1 MARSFSTT
9 PESGGFDRA
18 GDPSFQNRAGGL
30 LMLRLLRSRAAAL
43 SAGVLFLLALTLGPG
58 ACAMNPAPAAPE
70 AAAPTAAAPPPAPA
84 RAYTYPAAAHG
95 DVSDDYHGTR
105 VADPHRWLEKAD
117 DPATVAWVDAEN
129 RLTRSALDRPE
140 RQTIRAR
147 LTELYDYPKIGIP
160 KKAGNRY
167 FFFKNTGLQNQSVY
181 YVQDGWSGTPRALID
196 PNTMSSDG
204 TVALSNVSP
213 SEDGRLLGYAVSKSG
228 SDRQEIFVRDVGTGQ
243 DLPDKLV
250 WVKFSGI
257 SWTPDGK
264 GFFYTRYPET
274 GSVPAGDEHYFPKL
288 HYHRLG
294 DPQEKDVKLFEKP
307 TEKEV
312 GVGGGVSWDGRWLII
327 LPGKGA
333 SNKTEVWVQDLK
345 TANAKPV
352 AVFTGYDNAYS
363 VADIVDGRLYAR
375 TDRDAPLGRV
385 IAVDLRRLPKDNRD
399 APFVEIVAQ
408 GTDTIQTAEILN
420 RKLVVRRLRNA
431 STALEIRSLAGKLE
445 REIALPGIGTVGG
458 LSGDVDEKE
467 MFLAYSSFTE
477 PPTNFR
483 YDFATGKLVAFQ
495 KTDVKV
501 DSSLYETEQVW
512 YPSKDGTK
520 VSMFLVHKKGLAK
533 DGNRPVYL
541 YAYGGFNV
549 SQTPGFSGTR
559 YVFLEK
565 DGIVAIPNLRGGG
578 EYGEAWHEAGMRE
591 KKQNVF
597 DDFIAAAEWLVANGY
612 TKRERL
618 AIGGGSNGGLLVS
631 AVEMQRPDLYG
642 AVVCQVPVADML
654 RYHRFTVGRYWIA
667 EYGNAEVAEDFP
679 FLYKYSPLH
688 NVREGVSYP
697 ATLIT
702 TADTDD
708 RVDPGHSK
716 KLAARLQEAQ
726 AGDEPILIRVETK
739 AGHGAG
745 KPTAKILDEAADIYT
760 FLFWQL
766 GMV

>member
-1 MARSFSTT
+1 M
-9 PESGGFDRA
+9 FD
-18 GDPSFQNRAGGL
+18 
-30 LMLRLLRSRAAAL
+30 LLRSRAARL
-43 SAGVLFLLALTLGPG
+43 SAGAFAVLALALGLT
-58 ACAMNPAPAAPE
+58 ACAMSAPAPPAPAATASESSAPSAAPAAP
-70 AAAPTAAAPPPAPA
+70 AAAPAK
-84 RAYTYPAAAHG
+84 AYSYPEAAHG
-95 DVSDDYHGTR
+95 DVADDFHGTR
-105 VADPHRWLEKAD
+105 VADPYRWLEKAD
-117 DPATVAWVDAEN
+117 DPATVAWVEAQN
-129 RLTRSALDRPE
+129 RLTRSVLDRPE
-140 RQTIRAR
+140 REATRAR
-147 LTELYDYPKIGIP
+147 LTELYDYPKTGIP
-160 KKAGNRY
+160 KKRGNRY
-167 FFFKNTGLQNQSVY
+167 FFSKNTGLQNQSIY
-181 YVQDGWSGTPRALID
+181 YVQEGWTGTPRVLLD

-204 TVALSNVSP
+204 TVAISNFTP
-213 SEDGRLLGYAVSKSG
+213 SDDGRLLGYAVSKSG
-228 SDRQEIFVRDVGTGQ
+228 SDRQEIFVRDVSTGK
-243 DLPDKLV
+243 DLSDKLV

-274 GSVPAGDEHYFPKL
+274 GTVPAGDEHYFPKL

-294 DPQEKDVKLFEKP
+294 EPQEKDVKLFDKP
-307 TEKEV
+307 SEKEV
-312 GVGGGVSWDGRWLII
+312 GVGGFVSHDGRWLVI

-345 TANAKPV
+345 TPGSKPV
-352 AVFTGYDNAYS
+352 AVFTGYEHAYS
-363 VADIVDGRLYAR
+363 VAEVVDGRLYAR

-385 IAVDLRRLPKDNRD
+385 IAVDLRRLAKDNRD
-399 APFVEIVAQ
+399 APFVEIVPQ
-408 GTDTIQTAEILN
+408 GTDTMQSVEIFN

-431 STALEIRSLAGKLE
+431 STALEVRSLAGKLE
-445 REIALPGIGTVGG
+445 KEIALPGIGTVSG
-458 LSGDVDEKE
+458 LSGDVDDKE
-467 MFLAYSSFTE
+467 MFLGYSSFTQ

-483 YDFATGKLVAFQ
+483 YDFGKGELVAFQ
-495 KTDVKV
+495 KTEVKV
-501 DSSLYETEQVW
+501 DPSLYETEQVW

-541 YAYGGFNV
+541 YAYGGFNI

-565 DGIVAIPNLRGGG
+565 DGILAIPNLRGGG
-578 EYGEAWHEAGMRE
+578 EYGEAWHQAGMRE

-597 DDFIAAAEWLVANGY
+597 DDFIAAAEWLIANGY

-631 AVEMQRPDLYG
+631 AVMMQRPELYG

-688 NVREGVSYP
+688 NVREGASYP
-697 ATLIT
+697 ATIIT

-726 AGDEPILIRVETK
+726 AGDEPILLRVETK

-745 KPTAKILDEAADIYT
+745 KPTTKILDEAADVYT

-766 GMV
+766 GMI

>member
-1 MARSFSTT
+1 
-9 PESGGFDRA
+9 
-18 GDPSFQNRAGGL
+18 
-30 LMLRLLRSRAAAL
+30 MLGLLRSRGASLSAAAL
-43 SAGVLFLLALTLGPG
+43 LFLALSLGLT
-58 ACAMNPAPAAPE
+58 ACAMNSPAAPAPGI
-70 AAAPTAAAPPPAPA
+70 AAAEPSAPSAAAPPSAPA
-84 RAYTYPAAAHG
+84 RAFAYPAASRG
-95 DVSDDYHGTR
+95 DVADDYHGTR
-105 VADPHRWLEKAD
+105 VADPYRWLEKSD
-117 DPATVAWVDAEN
+117 DPATVAWVEAQN
-129 RLTRSALDRPE
+129 KLTRSVLDRPE
-140 RQTIRAR
+140 REAIRAR

-160 KKAGNRY
+160 KKKGNRY
-167 FFFKNTGLQNQSVY
+167 FFFKNTGLQNQSIY
-181 YVQDGWSGTPRALID
+181 YVQDGWNGAPRALID
-196 PNTMSSDG
+196 PNTMSADG
-204 TVALSNVSP
+204 TVALSYVSP
-213 SEDGRLLGYAVSKSG
+213 SDDGRLLGYAVSRSG
-228 SDRQEIFVRDVGTGQ
+228 SDRQEIFVRDVATGQ

-257 SWTPDGK
+257 AWTPDGK
-264 GFFYTRYPET
+264 GFYYTRYPET

-312 GVGGGVSWDGRWLII
+312 GVGGAVSHDGRWLLIF
-327 LPGKGA
+327 PGKGA

-345 TANAKPV
+345 ARGGKPI
-352 AVFTGYDNAYS
+352 AVFTGYAHAYS

-375 TDRDAPLGRV
+375 TDRDAPFGRV
-385 IAVDLRRLPKDNRD
+385 IAVDLTKLSKDNRD
-399 APFVEIVAQ
+399 APFVEIVPQA
-408 GTDTIQTAEILN
+408 TDTIQGADILN

-431 STALEIRSLAGKLE
+431 STALEVRSLAGKLE
-445 REIALPGIGTVGG
+445 KEIALPGIGSVGG
-458 LSGDVDEKE
+458 LSGDVDDDE

-483 YDFATGKLVAFQ
+483 YDFAKGELVPFQ
-495 KTDVKV
+495 KTEVKV
-501 DSSLYETEQVW
+501 DPSLYETEQVW

-520 VSMFLVHKKGLAK
+520 VSMFLIHKKGLAK

-549 SQTPGFSGTR
+549 NQTPGFSGTR

-578 EYGEAWHEAGMRE
+578 EYGEAWHQAGMRE

-597 DDFIAAAEWLVANGY
+597 DDFIAAAEWLIASGY
-612 TKRERL
+612 TKRDRL

-631 AVEMQRPDLYG
+631 AVMMQRPDLYG
-642 AVVCQVPVADML
+642 AVICQVPVADML
-654 RYHRFTVGRYWIA
+654 RYHRFTVGRYWIS
-667 EYGNAEVAEDFP
+667 EYGSAEVAGDFP

-697 ATLIT
+697 ATIIT

-745 KPTAKILDEAADIYT
+745 KPTTKILDEQADVWT
-760 FLFWQL
+760 FLFSQL
-766 GMV
+766 GMI

>member
-1 MARSFSTT
+1 
-9 PESGGFDRA
+9 
-18 GDPSFQNRAGGL
+18 
-30 LMLRLLRSRAAAL
+30 MLDLLRSRIARLSAAAL
-43 SAGVLFLLALTLGPG
+43 FVFALALGLT
-58 ACAMNPAPAAPE
+58 ACAMSSPAPPAPAATASDASAPS
-70 AAAPTAAAPPPAPA
+70 AAPAAPAAAPA
-84 RAYTYPAAAHG
+84 RAYSYPEAAHG
-95 DVSDDYHGTR
+95 EVADDFHGTR
-105 VADPHRWLEKAD
+105 VADPYRWLEKAD
-117 DPATVAWVDAEN
+117 DPATVSWVEAQN
-129 RLTRSALDRPE
+129 RLTRSVLDRPE
-140 RQTIRAR
+140 REAIRAR
-147 LTELYDYPKIGIP
+147 LTELYDYPKTGIP
-160 KKAGNRY
+160 KKRGNRY
-167 FFFKNTGLQNQSVY
+167 FFSKNTGLQNQSIY
-181 YVQDGWSGTPRALID
+181 YVQEGWTGTPRVLLD

-204 TVALSNVSP
+204 TVAISNFTP
-213 SEDGRLLGYAVSKSG
+213 SDDGRLLGYAVSKSG
-228 SDRQEIFVRDVGTGQ
+228 SDRQEIFVRDVSTGK
-243 DLPDKLV
+243 DLADKLV

-264 GFFYTRYPET
+264 GFYYTRYPET
-274 GSVPAGDEHYFPKL
+274 GTVPAGDEHYFPKL

-294 DPQEKDVKLFEKP
+294 DPQEKDVKLFDKP
-307 TEKEV
+307 SEKEV
-312 GVGGGVSWDGRWLII
+312 GVGGFVSHDGRWLVI

-345 TANAKPV
+345 TSGSKPV
-352 AVFTGYDNAYS
+352 AVFTGYEHAYS
-363 VADIVDGRLYAR
+363 VAEVVDGRLYAR

-385 IAVDLRRLPKDNRD
+385 IAVDLRRLAKDNRD
-399 APFVEIVAQ
+399 AAFVEIVPQ
-408 GTDTIQTAEILN
+408 GTDTMQSVEIFN

-431 STALEIRSLAGKLE
+431 STALEVRSLAGKLE
-445 REIALPGIGTVGG
+445 KEIALPGIGTVSG
-458 LSGDVDEKE
+458 LSGDVDDKD
-467 MFLAYSSFTE
+467 MFLGYSSFTQ

-483 YDFATGKLVAFQ
+483 YDFGKGELVAFQ
-495 KTDVKV
+495 KTEVKV
-501 DSSLYETEQVW
+501 DPSLYETEQVW

-541 YAYGGFNV
+541 YAYGGFNI

-565 DGIVAIPNLRGGG
+565 DGILAIPNLRGGG
-578 EYGEAWHEAGMRE
+578 EYGEAWHQAGMRE

-597 DDFIAAAEWLVANGY
+597 DDFIAAAEWLIANGY

-631 AVEMQRPDLYG
+631 AVMMQRPELYG

-688 NVREGVSYP
+688 NVREGASYP
-697 ATLIT
+697 ATIIT

-726 AGDEPILIRVETK
+726 AGDEPILLRVETK

-745 KPTAKILDEAADIYT
+745 KPTTKILDESADVYT

-766 GMV
+766 GMI